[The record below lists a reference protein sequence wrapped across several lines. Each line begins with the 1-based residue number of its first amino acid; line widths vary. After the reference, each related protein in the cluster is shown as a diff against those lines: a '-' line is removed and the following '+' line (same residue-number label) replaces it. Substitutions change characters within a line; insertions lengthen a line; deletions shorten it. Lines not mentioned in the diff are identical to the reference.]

1 MVDLDLGK
9 NFLKETMK
17 INKIESSDS
26 ENDEKDL
33 IANELEAMFSG
44 GAQKTKSHKNLK
56 TWNRMGKSE
65 RAIADVGPEIPDSL
79 KKDEGITYLGAD
91 LIEENEQ
98 ERQENQRILYDKFK
112 DENGR
117 NESLMEQH
125 KRQNEKSSKPRR
137 EFDRKRDLRG
147 QMNLTNSENSL
158 TQLKNTGNLDK
169 RFGTKG
175 KFI

>member
-1 MVDLDLGK
+1 
-9 NFLKETMK
+9 
-17 INKIESSDS
+17 
-26 ENDEKDL
+26 
-33 IANELEAMFSG
+33 
-44 GAQKTKSHKNLK
+44 
-56 TWNRMGKSE
+56 MGKSE
-65 RAIADVGPEIPDSL
+65 RATADVGPEIPDSL

-91 LIEENEQ
+91 LIEENEE

-147 QMNLTNSENSL
+147 QMNLTNSKNSL